1 MKQPF
6 WKVKHDFLC
15 MKVIGMLYKDS
26 SKSQIISVIQ
36 QSRLE
41 NFPEV
46 RYNDGSHY
54 TKDEH
59 GRFTGS
65 TSSGGGGSSS
75 GGMYRKQGNSGEFA
89 QLPERMSKKHI
100 RDVADEFDIDLK
112 GITIHIDDNPELLR
126 LHYAGRADPEQ
137 IGGITFF
144 PNAFKSREELVRTI
158 YHEKQHV
165 LQYKKYGSDYVQNN
179 RAYFERITENLE
191 ENFVKGLKASGK
203 L

>member
-1 MKQPF
+1 MKNNL
-6 WKVKHDFLC
+6 WEYKHDLKC
-15 MKVIGMLYKDS
+15 MKIVGMLLNGQPTGK
-26 SKSQIISVIQ
+26 IIDEIQ
-36 QSRLE
+36 SLHLV
-41 NFPEV
+41 NNPEV

-65 TSSGGGGSSS
+65 TSSGGSSSS
-75 GGMYRKQGNSGEFA
+75 GGMYRKQGNSGEFS
-89 QLPERMSKKHI
+89 QLSEKMSKKHI
-100 RDVADEFDIDLK
+100 RDVADEFEIDLK
-112 GITIHIDDNPELLR
+112 GITLHIDDNPELLR

-165 LQYKKYGSDYVQNN
+165 LQYKKYGSEYVQNN
-179 RAYFERITENLE
+179 RAYFEKITENLE
-191 ENFVKGLKASGK
+191 ENFVKDLKRSGK

>member
-1 MKQPF
+1 MEK
-6 WKVKHDFLC
+6 
-15 MKVIGMLYKDS
+15 
-26 SKSQIISVIQ
+26 
-36 QSRLE
+36 
-41 NFPEV
+41 

-65 TSSGGGGSSS
+65 TSCGGGGSSS